1 MASKNK
7 KKAVTETMDNQL
19 LADKEKLPK
28 GANDNLVDEISEN
41 FDRFETFVIG
51 NVKYILAGCIV
62 LLIAVAVVFT
72 VIHFRNQSRAA
83 DTLRLANAEKTEQL
97 EKVLKEVS
105 SSVPGYDAAQIR
117 LARQYAAAK
126 KYDLAFNAC
135 KAVADRGKDL
145 YLSGRARLDSA
156 YILEQSGKN
165 NEAAV
170 IFAMVADNADSLPDF
185 RAEGA
190 YAAGRLFLG
199 LKNEASAKKYL
210 SMNDP
215 AKAVTPISAQWAELS
230 RAILNRIPAAEI
242 PTAGK
247 NAAANTKAAPAA
259 KK

>member
-7 KKAVTETMDNQL
+7 KKAAPEIMDKQL

-72 VIHFRNQSRAA
+72 VIHFRSQARAA
-83 DTLRLANAEKTEQL
+83 ETLRLANAEKIEQL

-105 SSVPGYDAAQIR
+105 PSVPGYDTAQIR
-117 LARQYAAAK
+117 LARQYAAEK

-135 KAVADRGKDL
+135 KAVADRGGDL

-156 YILEQSGKN
+156 YILEQSGKAG
-165 NEAAV
+165 EAAV
-170 IFAMVADNADSLPDF
+170 IFAMVADNAEALPDF

-190 YAAGRLFLG
+190 YAAGRLFLS

-215 AKAVTPISAQWAELS
+215 VKATSPISAQWAEMS
-230 RAILNRIPAAEI
+230 RAVLYRIPAAQV
-242 PTAGK
+242 PAAGK
-247 NAAANTKAAPAA
+247 TAAANTKAAPAA